1 MKIDKLT
8 ILWTSEDEE
17 IALNMLLMYTLKSN
31 VNHWW
36 KECNLI
42 TWGPSN
48 KLLCSNPEVQVMVK
62 QIMEAGVKV
71 YSCKRCADEY
81 GLTEQLEKMGIEV
94 KLMGEPFT
102 EYLQDSS
109 YRVISI

>member
-8 ILWTSEDEE
+8 ILWTSDDVETATKM
-17 IALNMLLMYTLKSN
+17 ILMYTLKSN
-31 VNHWW
+31 VNKWW

-48 KLLCSNPEVQVMVK
+48 KLICENSEIEGKLKE
-62 QIMEAGVKV
+62 IMATGVKV
-71 YSCKRCADEY
+71 YACLRCAQEY
-81 GLTEQLEKMGIEV
+81 DLVANLQDMGIEV

-109 YRVISI
+109 YRVITI

>member
-8 ILWTSEDEE
+8 ILWTSED
-17 IALNMLLMYTLKSN
+17 ADTAMNMILMYTLKSN
-31 VNHWW
+31 LNKWW

-48 KLLCSNPEVQVMVK
+48 KLLCESPEVEAQVK
-62 QIMEAGVKV
+62 LIMDAGVKV
-71 YSCKRCADEY
+71 YACQRCAERY
-81 GLTEQLEKMGIEV
+81 GLVERLQNMGIEV
-94 KLMGEPFT
+94 KLMGEPLT

-109 YRVISI
+109 YRVITI